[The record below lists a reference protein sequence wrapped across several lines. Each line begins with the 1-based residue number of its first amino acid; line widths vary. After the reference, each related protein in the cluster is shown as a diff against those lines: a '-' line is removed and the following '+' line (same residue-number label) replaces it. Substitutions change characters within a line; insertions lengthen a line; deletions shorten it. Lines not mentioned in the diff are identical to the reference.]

1 MYVGNARTENIA
13 LSVIPI
19 EVDIQI
25 IRAEQ
30 ISKRVIINDDSK
42 RAKECWK
49 MPVLKEDAVWCD
61 ERT

>member
-1 MYVGNARTENIA
+1 MNMENARTENIA

-25 IRAEQ
+25 IRADQ
-30 ISKRVIINDDSK
+30 ISKRIIINDDSK
-42 RAKECWK
+42 RAKECWET
-49 MPVLKEDAVWCD
+49 PALKEDAVWCD